1 MSPINPSAIVDAV
14 MTDLKANAGVSPVQ
28 TLSYAEPTIIMP
40 DACPLL
46 AVWCEETEYELL
58 SGGVIAYERK
68 HSISIAWYVTNPSQ
82 AETGGTGDPATVK
95 ALDATL
101 EQLVARIETYTNGVP
116 GLSGSQQIATLKSRA
131 AAPQEGVTWR
141 GLIEITVEEAA

>member
-14 MTDLKANAGVSPVQ
+14 MTDLVAYSGVTPSN
-28 TLSYAEPTIIMP
+28 TISYAEPTIIMP

-46 AVWCEETEYELL
+46 AVWCENTEYQLL
-58 SGGVIAYERK
+58 SGGVIAYERV
-68 HSISIAWYVTNPSQ
+68 HSISVAWYVVNAEQ
-82 AETGGTGDPATVK
+82 AETGGTGDPATVQ

-101 EQLVARIETYTNGVP
+101 ESLVTRLETYSNGVP
-116 GLSGSQQIATLKSRA
+116 GLNGAQQVATLKSRA
-131 AAPQEGVTWR
+131 LAPQEGVTWR